1 MTESKPAPKAAPVAV
16 PDDQKLC
23 RVLKNG
29 AGKIAKGVTAVEADG
44 QTREQFYDKG
54 DEFIVAADIAD
65 ALEDRGYVET

>member
-1 MTESKPAPKAAPVAV
+1 MTEAKPALKAEPVAV
-16 PDDQKLC
+16 PDNHKLC

-29 AGKIAKGVTAVEADG
+29 AGKIAKGETAVEADG

-54 DEFIVAADIAD
+54 DEFIIEAQIAD

>member
-1 MTESKPAPKAAPVAV
+1 MTDPKPAPKAEPVAV
-16 PDDQKLC
+16 PQDHKLC

-29 AGKIAKGVTAVEADG
+29 AGKIAKGHTAVEEDG

-54 DEFIVAADIAD
+54 DELIVAAAIAD